1 MQVLTAYDNLSS
13 SDGKINIYD
22 VITTYAA
29 DAKQG
34 DNKIKDSEKEV
45 MNIMDVLMFCLLPI
59 LF

>member
-1 MQVLTAYDNLSS
+1 MQVLPAYDNLSS

-22 VITTYAA
+22 VITTYAV
-29 DAKQG
+29 DAEQG
-34 DNKIKDSEKEV
+34 DNMIEESEKEV